1 MEARTARSPSLSST
15 IASLIFS
22 LLFTLASEAPAALVA
37 TFTVNTDDDVD
48 DGVCNANHCSLREA
62 INAANT
68 LAGKDTIAFAI
79 PGAGLHTLTPGPA
92 PLPYITDP
100 VVIDGFTQPGAH
112 ANSAPFTDNALRLI
126 DLDGRHAINADGLTL
141 MAGDSQVTGL
151 IIHGFPL
158 NFCPMDICIGGHAIL
173 IEGAGSNLIHGC
185 SLGGSHS
192 GDPDTGGTLGG
203 ILIQDSSDNRIGASQ
218 PVMRNLISGN
228 HGFGIRL
235 EGAGATGNRIE
246 GNLIG
251 TDVSG
256 TEPFTNG
263 HGVEVFEA
271 SGTRIGGAEDGVEN
285 LISGNTDGVDIYP
298 GSEGTVIQG
307 NLIGTDVSG
316 LSSLANTHSGVTD
329 EGINTRI
336 GGSKTEMRNVIAG
349 SSNQVIL
356 DGTGAVVQGNF
367 LCTDRTGTAALA
379 SAISGGIFSHF
390 GGGNVIGGPNPG
402 EGNLIS
408 GCGELGLQVDS
419 DDNRIQGNLI
429 GVDVTGLTPLGNAHF
444 LGGGVVLFGN
454 HNLLGGAAP
463 GEGNVISDNGGSFGG
478 VRIGGNANM
487 VQGNLIGTDATG
499 SIDFGNHDTGVHVT
513 GNDNL
518 IGGSQE
524 GEGNV
529 ISGNDKPGV
538 WIQQGSGNRVQGN
551 FIGTDATGAMALGN
565 NQAGVVI
572 TTGAMNTLVGGP
584 EPGAGNLISAN
595 GFGIQLSA
603 GRFTRV
609 QGNKIG
615 TDVTGLFALG
625 NAVDG
630 IRIFGNVSDSLIGGT
645 GAGEGNLIAFNQ
657 RGGIFAVTA
666 SPGFPPKRNAIR
678 GNSIVFNFDLGIDLG
693 EDGVTPDDLRDFDL
707 GPNDRQ
713 NFPVIT
719 SALVSGGGTTIRGVV
734 LGRPNATYAID
745 LFSSRLCDPSGFG
758 EGETYLGSLSVV
770 TGPNIFGIMSFMMS
784 VPVPIPVGQVVTATA
799 TDAQGNTS
807 EFSACRTVRALP
819 RTLPPPR

>member
-1 MEARTARSPSLSST
+1 MEARTTRSPRLSSAF
-15 IASLIFS
+15 ASIFFS
-22 LLFTLASEAPAALVA
+22 VLLALASEAPAALAA

-62 INAANT
+62 MNAANA

-92 PLPYITDP
+92 PLPAITDP

-112 ANSAPFTDNALRLI
+112 ENSAPFTDNALRLI
-126 DLDGRHAINADGLTL
+126 DLDGRDAVFADGLTL
-141 MAGDSQVTGL
+141 MAGDSLVRGL
-151 IIHGFPL
+151 FVHRFQAFVYMGHLVGGRAIA
-158 NFCPMDICIGGHAIL
+158 IGGAGGNLIQGCAIGNTPSGDPDIGSTLGGIVIQDSPDNGIGGSKPVMRNLLSGNNDFGVL
-173 IEGAGSNLIHGC
+173 IEGAG
-185 SLGGSHS
+185 
-192 GDPDTGGTLGG
+192 
-203 ILIQDSSDNRIGASQ
+203 A
-218 PVMRNLISGN
+218 MGN
-228 HGFGIRL
+228 W
-235 EGAGATGNRIE
+235 
-246 GNLIG
+246 
-251 TDVSG
+251 
-256 TEPFTNG
+256 
-263 HGVEVFEA
+263 
-271 SGTRIGGAEDGVEN
+271 
-285 LISGNTDGVDIYP
+285 
-298 GSEGTVIQG
+298 IQG
-307 NLIGTDVSG
+307 NLIGTDVTG
-316 LSSLANTHSGVTD
+316 TQALGNYTGVQI
-329 EGINTRI
+329 EGSPGTRI
-336 GGSKTEMRNVIAG
+336 GGETPGTGNVIAG
-349 SSNQVIL
+349 NATGVRIQTGSGTIIEGNLIGTDPSGLAPLQNETGISDEGEGTRIGGVTARARNLVSANGGSQIL
-356 DGTGAVVQGNF
+356 LIGAHGIVQGNF
-367 LCTDRTGTAALA
+367 VCTDATGTASL
-379 SAISGGIFSHF
+379 SPFRLGILLE
-390 GGGNVIGGPNPG
+390 GPDYVIGGPAPG
-402 EGNLIS
+402 EGNLIA
-408 GCGELGLQVDS
+408 GCGGTGLSASS

-429 GVDVTGLTPLGNAHF
+429 GVDVTGLAPLGNAHY
-444 LGGGVVLFGN
+444 LGGGVVVSGN

-478 VRIGGNANM
+478 VRINGNANV

-499 SIDFGNHDTGVHVT
+499 SMDFGNHATGVRLT
-513 GNDNL
+513 GDDNL
-518 IGGSQE
+518 LGGPQE
-524 GEGNV
+524 GAGNV
-529 ISGNDKPGV
+529 ISGNDLPGV

-603 GRFTRV
+603 GRFARV

-615 TDVTGLFALG
+615 TDATGLFALG

-630 IRIFGNVSDSLIGGT
+630 IRIFGDASDNLIGGT
-645 GAGEGNLIAFNQ
+645 AAGEGNLIAFNQ
-657 RGGIFAVTA
+657 RGGIFTGAPIPG
-666 SPGFPPKRNAIR
+666 SPPRRNAIR

-693 EDGVTPDDLRDFDL
+693 EDGVTPDDLGDFDL

-719 SALVSGGGTTIRGVV
+719 SALVSGGGITIRGFV

-745 LFSSRLCDPSGFG
+745 LFSSRLCDESGFG
-758 EGETYLGSLSVV
+758 EGETYLGSHPVV

-819 RTLPPPR
+819 RPLPPPR